1 MDNVIILKFEK
12 SLTGLAGYD
21 FGMETYNKQVD
32 GKVDFSKEITLIFP
46 ENIQRIASSFVQGFF
61 EKIIQQI
68 GISGVRDSII
78 IKSSRVNMKEKI
90 VNNLM

>member
-12 SLTGLAGYD
+12 SLSGLAGYD
-21 FGMETYNKQVD
+21 FGMETYNKQVE
-32 GKVDFSKEITLIFP
+32 GKIDFSKKATLIFP
-46 ENIQRIASSFVQGFF
+46 DNIQRIASSFVQGFF

-68 GISGVRDSII
+68 GISGIRDSII
-78 IKSSRVNMKEKI
+78 IESSRANMKEKI

>member
-68 GISGVRDSII
+68 GISGVKDSII

>member
-1 MDNVIILKFEK
+1 LDNVIILKFEK